1 MIKITEKA
9 KRVIPETLKNHP
21 SKMLRIIISGF
32 GWGGPRIG
40 LVLDEPNKEEI
51 HTFDKVK
58 ILIESRIENYLG
70 SLIIDVVKNF
80 RNEDELI
87 VRSNYGAC

>member
-1 MIKITEKA
+1 M
-9 KRVIPETLKNHP
+9 
-21 SKMLRIIISGF
+21 
-32 GWGGPRIG
+32 
-40 LVLDEPNKEEI
+40 VLDEPNKEEI